1 LQSSKD
7 NNGSGSVQRILSLR
21 EAVEVRWAIRGLQCR
36 LNIGIGTGGSY
47 DANTC
52 IPNLDKRVSSL
63 PFDIMP
69 LALDWSSL
77 RDADAGSTKSHQNI
91 RSKNDDGN
99 DDLEDSEG
107 IIPTLLDQIPFNF
120 DTIKTR
126 NGSIVQERRG
136 TAWVVSDDDIGSLA
150 YSGKLMNPN
159 PIPPIVTSAMQQ
171 VEHAIFSHKQWQD
184 STLLSQHE
192 DGRNHHRENDIVSM
206 RDQLCYEETG
216 RYFDCV
222 LCNHYPNDD
231 AACKFHTDPEHG
243 TYWERLTCVVSASGK
258 RAIRKFAFRPI
269 PK

>member
-1 LQSSKD
+1 
-7 NNGSGSVQRILSLR
+7 
-21 EAVEVRWAIRGLQCR
+21 
-36 LNIGIGTGGSY
+36 
-47 DANTC
+47 
-52 IPNLDKRVSSL
+52 
-63 PFDIMP
+63 
-69 LALDWSSL
+69 
-77 RDADAGSTKSHQNI
+77 
-91 RSKNDDGN
+91 
-99 DDLEDSEG
+99 
-107 IIPTLLDQIPFNF
+107 LDQIPFNF

-258 RAIRKFAFRPI
+258 RGIRKFAFRPI
-269 PK
+269 PEESFWSEWEEIEIGDSGVTGANTKENKKKRNTTGHQSGKKGDNGEEVAPAVVPLFSGDVVSMWGQCNDMFHHAVY